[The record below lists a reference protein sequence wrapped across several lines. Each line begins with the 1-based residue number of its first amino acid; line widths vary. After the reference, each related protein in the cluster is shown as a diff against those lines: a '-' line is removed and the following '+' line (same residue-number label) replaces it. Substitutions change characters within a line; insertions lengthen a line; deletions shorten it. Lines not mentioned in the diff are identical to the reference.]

1 MVTLPLKGVHMEIKR
16 MQIWY
21 ADMSPVVGSE
31 QGGFR
36 PVLIVQN
43 DIGNKHSPTVI
54 GAPITSVIGKKRLP
68 TQVTLTSSCGL
79 SVESMVMCEQLRTM
93 DKRRL
98 KSCLGEV
105 TEIEQIK
112 SIEKALQV
120 SLGI

>member
-1 MVTLPLKGVHMEIKR
+1 MEIKR

-43 DIGNKHSPTVI
+43 DIGNKYSPTVI

-68 TQVTLTSSCGL
+68 TQVTLTPSCGL

-105 TEIEQIK
+105 TEIEQTEA
-112 SIEKALQV
+112 IEKALRI